1 MLYNTHKKYGQ
12 LFGLGALGIAG
23 SVGTFDELGVIG
35 TLGAVVVAMTASKF
49 GAEFPDIDSKQSK
62 PAQKHKILRSI
73 FEAFGVK
80 HRGRF
85 SHDVVVQTLFWSLIL
100 FIANMLMN
108 MVVVPELVSF
118 YVGLYIVFSWV
129 GVMSHLFADALTV
142 EGIYFGLVIKVT
154 LMPVFIKK
162 FGFGKWRPLKKAFT
176 AGSSWN
182 DMHFKLLS
190 VVNPLVLVLVLINMI

>member
-12 LFGLGALGIAG
+12 LFGLGGLAVAG
-23 SVGTFDELGVIG
+23 VTGTFDEVGLLG
-35 TLGAVVVAMTASKF
+35 TLVGVGVAMAGSKF

-62 PAQKHKILRSI
+62 PAQKHKIHRSI
-73 FEAFGVK
+73 FETFGVK

-85 SHDVVVQTLFWSLIL
+85 SHYVVVQTLFWSLIL
-100 FIANMLMN
+100 FVANMLMG
-108 MVVVPELVSF
+108 MVEVPEFVSF
-118 YVGLYIVFSWV
+118 YVGLYILFTWV

-182 DMHFKLLS
+182 DMHYKMLS